1 MVISLTYWWKE
12 ANYQQENVRKAV
24 IKLNIKQVTMREK
37 NKQLTKQ
44 FWVSSK
50 VISWINTGSTRNS
63 SLFPKKETLPFQ

>member
-37 NKQLTKQ
+37 K
-44 FWVSSK
+44 
-50 VISWINTGSTRNS
+50 
-63 SLFPKKETLPFQ
+63 